1 MFEYYYNNVPDK
13 GLCRN
18 NLVYTSLIDRKNNF
32 FKIRYKTDQL
42 YHNGECLSQ
51 HVLDKK
57 WKKELVFSVYNNT
70 CLEIESIDIQK
81 QEIVFYIEGD
91 DFWQQA
97 NCNVE
102 NYSKVVPDWEE
113 QMLDILQSI
122 RSQGFWKFSLHP
134 SSYFIIEGKLRT
146 INHFFCYQDNEPN
159 IPTTEVLDHIS
170 EDRKN
175 KLFNYYKENNIDIH
189 TKLPYTEYAK
199 ICLESFRANYTDSFI
214 DKAKEIYV

>member
-1 MFEYYYNNVPDK
+1 MFEYYYNNVPNE

-18 NLVYTSLIDRKNNF
+18 NLVYTSLIDRKNNL

-51 HVLDKK
+51 DILDAK
-57 WKKELVFSVYNNT
+57 WQKELVYSVYNNT
-70 CLEIESIDIQK
+70 ALEIESIDIQK
-81 QEIVFYIEGD
+81 QEIIFYIQGN

-97 NCNVE
+97 NCSVE
-102 NYSKVVPDWEE
+102 NYPKILPDWEE
-113 QMLDILQSI
+113 QMLDILKSI

-134 SSYFIIEGKLRT
+134 SSYFIVNGQLRT
-146 INHFFCYQDNEPN
+146 INHFFCYHDNDPLVATVDILN
-159 IPTTEVLDHIS
+159 HVSKNRTQKLLD
-170 EDRKN
+170 
-175 KLFNYYKENNIDIH
+175 YYKTNNIDIH
-189 TKLPYTEYAK
+189 SKLPYTEYAK